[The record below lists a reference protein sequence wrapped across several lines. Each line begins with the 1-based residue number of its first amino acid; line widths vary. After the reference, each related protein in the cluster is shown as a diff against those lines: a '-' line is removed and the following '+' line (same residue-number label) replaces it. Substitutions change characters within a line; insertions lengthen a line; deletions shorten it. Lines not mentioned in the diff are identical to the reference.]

1 MKKATAAAG
10 SSPAV
15 FVHPSSFILHPS
27 GMSYRAFK
35 RLLGETSLE
44 RKCRFLFG
52 AGILLLITISFWIYA
67 YQTEHLAYD
76 QTTTTCRVLVNPIF
90 ENHHLPE
97 VIKRQRQ
104 RIEEMKKALEKL
116 KGSAPPAG
124 KPREAADAEADLL
137 RQRLTESD
145 NELQRLKEARDEAN
159 DLVIGRLGLY
169 QYELICEHKPSTFAD
184 SFERELYKEFKKNDG
199 QKEEETRRRDS
210 EKLLVYYAPVRAG
223 KKCLECHHAGYDK
236 LAENDL
242 MAMVRIRM
250 PTTAIENAFH
260 INRAV
265 LMAIA
270 LVTALLIM
278 SGSYIIVRYV
288 IVKPVKHLKEVS
300 DAISAGELNVRSE
313 IQTGD
318 EFEDLSHAFNRMLR
332 NLVSMQDQWRKVNA
346 DLDRK
351 VDELAQANM
360 ALYESNRLKSDFLAT
375 MSHELRTPLNSIL
388 GFSEVLLSADGLG
401 EKQLRWVRNVKTSG
415 ERLLALINDILDL
428 AKIEAGKMQVRLE
441 DFSIHDVCEGMLNMF
456 RPLAEKKNIDLR
468 GQIAPDIPAL
478 RQDLTKLQQ
487 ILQNL
492 LSNAIKFTPEGGR
505 VLLRAEADPLHFVLT
520 VSDTGVGIAPEEQE
534 LVFEKFRQSGNP
546 LTREHAG
553 TGLGL
558 SIVRELSKLLGG
570 EVTLQ
575 SELGRGSTFT
585 VRLPL
590 HLSEEPRLEF
600 DLADERI
607 DLSKAQR
614 VDVRLYA
621 ATTAPPRAV
630 TKVDRKEE
638 TQVDMPAL
646 PPRKPPEEK
655 PNATADGDGAG
666 AKVEGARQEPA
677 PGGES

>member
-1 MKKATAAAG
+1 
-10 SSPAV
+10 
-15 FVHPSSFILHPS
+15 
-27 GMSYRAFK
+27 MSYRAFK

-44 RKCRFLFG
+44 RKYRFLFG
-52 AGILLLITISFWIYA
+52 AGVLMLLALSLWPYA
-67 YQTEHLAYD
+67 YQTEHIAYA
-76 QTTTTCRVLVNPIF
+76 QATLTCRLLVTPALK
-90 ENHHLPE
+90 EQHLAMP
-97 VIKRQRQ
+97 
-104 RIEEMKKALEKL
+104 
-116 KGSAPPAG
+116 
-124 KPREAADAEADLL
+124 
-137 RQRLTESD
+137 
-145 NELQRLKEARDEAN
+145 EARDEPMIRQLQEAFN
-159 DLVIGRLGLY
+159 LVDGGGLRDLGKDI
-169 QYELICEHKPSTFAD
+169 QYHFLTERFDD
-184 SFERELYKEFKKNDG
+184 SYESNLFKEFSQNEG
-199 QKEEETRRRDS
+199 NTEDS
-210 EKLLVYYAPVRAG
+210 RLRPSERVLLYYAPVRLSRGCMSCHQDLA
-223 KKCLECHHAGYDK
+223 KKRARPAPTEDSVYA
-236 LAENDL
+236 LA
-242 MAMVRIRM
+242 RIRM
-250 PTTAIENAFH
+250 PTRSIEEGVH
-260 INRAV
+260 WNRAL
-265 LMAIA
+265 LMATA
-270 LVTALLIM
+270 LVTAVLIM
-278 SGSYIIVRYV
+278 IGSWLIVRYI

-388 GFSEVLLSADGLG
+388 GFSEVLGSGDSLS
-401 EKQLRWVRNVKTSG
+401 EKQQRWVGNIRTSG
-415 ERLLALINDILDL
+415 QRLLNLINDILDL
-428 AKIEAGKMQVRLE
+428 AKIEAGKMQVRVE
-441 DFSIHDVCEGMLNMF
+441 DFNLQAVCEGLLNMF

-468 GQIAPDIPAL
+468 AQFDPALPTL

-492 LSNAIKFTPEGGR
+492 LSNAVKFTPEGGR
-505 VLLRAEADPLHFVLT
+505 VLLTAEPDGRHVVLT

-534 LVFEKFRQSGNP
+534 LVFQKFRQSGNP

-558 SIVRELSKLLGG
+558 SIVRELCKLLGG
-570 EVTLQ
+570 EITLH

-590 HLSEEPRLEF
+590 HMSEESRLEF

-621 ATTAPPRAV
+621 NSEPP
-630 TKVDRKEE
+630 
-638 TQVDMPAL
+638 PA
-646 PPRKPPEEK
+646 
-655 PNATADGDGAG
+655 NAAG
-666 AKVEGARQEPA
+666 
-677 PGGES
+677 